1 MTDYAYLQVAGYYI
15 YDITPVD
22 GGTRYT
28 YCKTNPPPYG
38 PNNPSFEICVDG
50 KAQQGRSPDI
60 YTA

>member
-1 MTDYAYLQVAGYYI
+1 MMTDYAYLQVAGYYI

-38 PNNPSFEICVDG
+38 PNNPSFEICDKLIIVGGNDELV
-50 KAQQGRSPDI
+50 
-60 YTA
+60 TN